1 MPLSEEEQRILRQ
14 IEEQLQRDHNF
25 GREMLPPRRRGA
37 GMSLWLSGALTV
49 VMSASSILL
58 LAVHPLLSFAA
69 FVGSIGAGIV
79 AEARLREYGDERL
92 GQFSDAA
99 RSRFRGVPSRD
110 RDD

>member
-25 GREMLPPRRRGA
+25 GREMQPPRHRGA
-37 GMSLWLSGALTV
+37 GMSLWASGALTV
-49 VMSASSILL
+49 ALFAGSILL

-69 FVGSIGAGIV
+69 FVASIGAGVV

-92 GQFSDAA
+92 GSLSESA
-99 RSRFRGVPSRD
+99 RHRFGGVPTSD